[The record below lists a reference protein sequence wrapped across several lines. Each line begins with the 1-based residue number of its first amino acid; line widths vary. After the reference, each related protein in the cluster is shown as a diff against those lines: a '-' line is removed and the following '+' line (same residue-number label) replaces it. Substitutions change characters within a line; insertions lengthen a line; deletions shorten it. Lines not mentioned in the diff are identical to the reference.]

1 MEPLNEW
8 VSVLLHSFYDFIN
21 AQWDELCWQILNH
34 SPQKNSKM
42 QFCLIQ
48 AVNPSICVHVP
59 DLRHDV
65 YTTLVLV
72 LLPVILC
79 SQTGLRHAVCDP
91 PGTPRGS
98 DLVPLSLQWQFSPSL
113 LPHKKKRT
121 RPGNNYGQ
129 QKEQRSGF
137 PVRQRL
143 PTPASIWQV
152 PVLWRQTWA
161 RMSGV
166 TFSKCHMSS
175 EFYVT
180 LQTICQGH
188 KKSLHPRIML
198 YRVKI
203 IINIILFRAKWRIEG
218 IYEHLCKNIPS
229 DAFKSFP
236 V

>member
-1 MEPLNEW
+1 MHRGLTDSKPW
-8 VSVLLHSFYDFIN
+8 
-21 AQWDELCWQILNH
+21 
-34 SPQKNSKM
+34 PTKNPTM
-42 QFCLIQ
+42 QFHLIQ
-48 AVNPSICVHVP
+48 ADQPLSNPPICIIPLSVP
-59 DLRHDV
+59 DLRHAFSLPSLVISDV
-65 YTTLVLV
+65 FTTLVLV

-113 LPHKKKRT
+113 LPHTQKRT

-161 RMSGV
+161 RMGGV

-218 IYEHLCKNIPS
+218 IYEHSCKNIPS

>member
-1 MEPLNEW
+1 
-8 VSVLLHSFYDFIN
+8 
-21 AQWDELCWQILNH
+21 
-34 SPQKNSKM
+34 M
-42 QFCLIQ
+42 QFHLIQ
-48 AVNPSICVHVP
+48 ADQPLSNPPICVIPLRVP
-59 DLRHDV
+59 DLRHAFSLPSLVISDV
-65 YTTLVLV
+65 FTTLVLV
-72 LLPVILC
+72 LLPVIPR
-79 SQTGLRHAVCDP
+79 SQTGLRHAVCAP

-98 DLVPLSLQWQFSPSL
+98 DPVPLSLQWQFSPSL
-113 LPHKKKRT
+113 LPHKKKKKRRT
-121 RPGNNYGQ
+121 RAGNNYGQ

-143 PTPASIWQV
+143 PMPVSIWQV

-161 RMSGV
+161 RMGGV

-203 IINIILFRAKWRIEG
+203 IINIILFKAKWRFER
-218 IYEHLCKNIPS
+218 IYEHSCRTILI
-229 DAFKSFP
+229 DAFKKFPMDQKCITLVSKSF
-236 V
+236 